1 MGIFS
6 RLNDIV
12 NSNISV
18 MLDKAEDPEKIIRL
32 VIQEMEDTLVE
43 VRSDAARTIADKKKL
58 QRRINL
64 ISRDA
69 VDWERKAELAISKGR
84 EDLAR
89 AALTEKHNME
99 STANSAKTELQEL
112 EEQLSKLNEDIGHLQ
127 QKLDDAKARH
137 KAMLMKNTTISGRLR
152 TRSQLHN
159 TRIDDAMNRFESI
172 EGKMDRMQGKV
183 EAYDLGRSQSLA
195 EQFTELESADIIDQE
210 LSSLKDRL
218 QKKDGQR
225 RDGQENQS

>member
-12 NSNISV
+12 NSNINV

-43 VRSDAARTIADKKKL
+43 VRSDAARTIAEKKKL
-58 QRRINL
+58 QRRIDL
-64 ISRDA
+64 MSREA
-69 VDWERKAELAISKGR
+69 ADWERKAELAISKGR

-99 STANSAKTELQEL
+99 HTAGSTEAELQEL
-112 EEQLSKLNEDIGHLQ
+112 EDQLSKLNEDIGQLQ

-137 KAMLMKNTTISGRLR
+137 KAMVMKHNTVSGRLR
-152 TRSQLHN
+152 TRNQLHSA
-159 TRIDDAMNRFESI
+159 RIDDAMNRFESI
-172 EGKMDRMQGKV
+172 EGKVDRMEGKV
-183 EAYDLGRSQSLA
+183 ESFDLGRSQTLA

-210 LSSLKDRL
+210 LSSLKQRL
-218 QKKDGQR
+218 RKKEGQ
-225 RDGQENQS
+225 DDKS

>member
-12 NSNISV
+12 NSNINV

-58 QRRINL
+58 QRRIDL
-64 ISRDA
+64 KSREAD
-69 VDWERKAELAISKGR
+69 DWERKAELAISKGR

-89 AALTEKHNME
+89 AALSEKHNME
-99 STANSAKTELQEL
+99 STADAAGAELQAL
-112 EEQLSKLNEDIGHLQ
+112 ENQLSKLNEDIGQLQ

-137 KAMLMKNTTISGRLR
+137 KAMVMKHTTISGRLR
-152 TRSQLHN
+152 TRSQLHDA
-159 TRIDDAMNRFESI
+159 RIDDAMDRFESI
-172 EGKMDRMQGKV
+172 ESTMDRMEGKV
-183 EAYDLGRSQSLA
+183 ESFDVGRSQTLA
-195 EQFTELESADIIDQE
+195 EKFSELESADIIDEE
-210 LSSLKDRL
+210 LSNLKDRL
-218 QKKDGQR
+218 QKKDA
-225 RDGQENQS
+225 QENKS

>member
-12 NSNISV
+12 NSNINV

-32 VIQEMEDTLVE
+32 VVQEMEDTLVE

-58 QRRINL
+58 QRQIDL
-64 ISRDA
+64 MSREA
-69 VDWERKAELAISKGR
+69 ADWERKAELAISKGR

-89 AALTEKHNME
+89 AALTEKHSME
-99 STANSAKTELQEL
+99 HTAAAAEAELQEL
-112 EEQLSKLNEDIGHLQ
+112 ENQLSKLNEDIGQLQ

-137 KAMLMKNTTISGRLR
+137 KAMVMKHNTVSGRLR
-152 TRSQLHN
+152 TRSQLHSA
-159 TRIDDAMNRFESI
+159 RIDDAMNRFESI
-172 EGKMDRMQGKV
+172 EGKMDRMEGKV
-183 EAYDLGRSQSLA
+183 ESFDLGRSQTLA

-210 LSSLKDRL
+210 LSNLKQRL
-218 QKKDGQR
+218 QKKDEQ
-225 RDGQENQS
+225 DNKS

>member
-12 NSNISV
+12 NSNINV

-58 QRRINL
+58 QRHIDL
-64 ISRDA
+64 ISREA
-69 VDWERKAELAISKGR
+69 GDWEGKAELAISKGR

-89 AALTEKHNME
+89 AALTEKHNMQ
-99 STANSAKTELQEL
+99 STADAAEAELLEL
-112 EEQLSKLNEDIGHLQ
+112 ENQLSKLNEDIGQLQ
-127 QKLDDAKARH
+127 KKLDDAKARH
-137 KAMLMKNTTISGRLR
+137 KAMVMKHSTMSGRLR
-152 TRSQLHN
+152 TRGQLHDA
-159 TRIDDAMNRFESI
+159 RIDDAMNRFESI
-172 EGKMDRMQGKV
+172 EGKMDNMEGKV
-183 EAYDLGRSQSLA
+183 ESYDLGRSQTLA

-218 QKKDGQR
+218 QKKDAQ
-225 RDGQENQS
+225 NNKS

>member
-12 NSNISV
+12 NSNINV

-58 QRRINL
+58 QRRIDL
-64 ISRDA
+64 MSREA
-69 VDWERKAELAISKGR
+69 ADWERKAELAISKGR

-99 STANSAKTELQEL
+99 HTAGTAEAELQEL
-112 EEQLSKLNEDIGHLQ
+112 EDQLSKLNEDIGQLQ
-127 QKLDDAKARH
+127 KKLDDAKARH
-137 KAMLMKNTTISGRLR
+137 KAMVMKHNTVSSRLR
-152 TRSQLHN
+152 TRNQLHSA
-159 TRIDDAMNRFESI
+159 RVDDAMNRFESI

-183 EAYDLGRSQSLA
+183 ESFDLGRSQTLA

-210 LSSLKDRL
+210 LSSLKQRL
-218 QKKDGQR
+218 QKKEGQ
-225 RDGQENQS
+225 DDKS

>member
-12 NSNISV
+12 NSNINV

-58 QRRINL
+58 QRRIDL
-64 ISRDA
+64 MSREA
-69 VDWERKAELAISKGR
+69 ADWESKAELAISKGR

-99 STANSAKTELQEL
+99 STAGAAEAELQEL
-112 EEQLSKLNEDIGHLQ
+112 EDQLSKLNEDIGQLQ
-127 QKLDDAKARH
+127 QKLDDAKACN
-137 KAMLMKNTTISGRLR
+137 KAMVMKHNTMSGRLR
-152 TRSQLHN
+152 TRSQLHDA
-159 TRIDDAMNRFESI
+159 RIDDAMSRFESI
-172 EGKMDRMQGKV
+172 ENKMDRMEGKV
-183 EAYDLGRSQSLA
+183 ESYDLGRSQTLA
-195 EQFTELESADIIDQE
+195 EQFTELESEDIIDEE
-210 LSSLKDRL
+210 LSSLKKRL
-218 QKKDGQR
+218 QKKDEQKN
-225 RDGQENQS
+225 EA

>member
-12 NSNISV
+12 NSNINV

-32 VIQEMEDTLVE
+32 VVQEMEDTLVE
-43 VRSDAARTIADKKKL
+43 VRSDAARTIAEKKKL
-58 QRRINL
+58 QRRIDL
-64 ISRDA
+64 MSREA
-69 VDWERKAELAISKGR
+69 ADWERKAELAISKGR

-99 STANSAKTELQEL
+99 HTAAAADAELQEL
-112 EEQLSKLNEDIGHLQ
+112 EDQLSKLNEDIGQLQ

-137 KAMLMKNTTISGRLR
+137 KAMVMKHNTVSGRLR
-152 TRSQLHN
+152 TRSQLHSE
-159 TRIDDAMNRFESI
+159 RINDAMDRFESI
-172 EGKMDRMQGKV
+172 EGKMDRMEGKV
-183 EAYDLGRSQSLA
+183 ESFDLGRSQTLA
-195 EQFTELESADIIDQE
+195 EQFTELESADIIDEE

-218 QKKDGQR
+218 KSKEKQAS
-225 RDGQENQS
+225 E

>member
-12 NSNISV
+12 NSNINV

-58 QRRINL
+58 QRRIDL
-64 ISRDA
+64 ISREA
-69 VDWERKAELAISKGR
+69 VDWESKAELAISKGR

-89 AALTEKHNME
+89 AALTEKHSME
-99 STANSAKTELQEL
+99 STANSAGLELQEL
-112 EEQLSKLNEDIGHLQ
+112 EDQLSKLNQDIGQLQ
-127 QKLDDAKARH
+127 KKLDDAKARH
-137 KAMLMKNTTISGRLR
+137 KAMLMKHTAMSGRLR
-152 TRSQLHN
+152 TRSKLHDG
-159 TRIDDAMNRFESI
+159 RIDDAINRFESI
-172 EGKMDRMQGKV
+172 EGKMDHMQGKV
-183 EAYDLGRSQSLA
+183 ESYDLGRSQSLA

-218 QKKDGQR
+218 HK
-225 RDGQENQS
+225 QEATK

>member
-12 NSNISV
+12 NSNINV

-58 QRRINL
+58 QRRIDL
-64 ISRDA
+64 MSREA
-69 VDWERKAELAISKGR
+69 ADWESKAELAISKGR

-99 STANSAKTELQEL
+99 STANAAEAELQEL
-112 EEQLSKLNEDIGHLQ
+112 EDQLSKLNEDIGQLQ
-127 QKLDDAKARH
+127 QKLDDAKARN
-137 KAMLMKNTTISGRLR
+137 KAMVMKHNTMSGRLR
-152 TRSQLHN
+152 TRSQLHDA
-159 TRIDDAMNRFESI
+159 RIDDAMNRFESI
-172 EGKMDRMQGKV
+172 EGKMDRMEGKV
-183 EAYDLGRSQSLA
+183 ESYDLGRSQTLA
-195 EQFTELESADIIDQE
+195 EQFTELESEDIIDEE
-210 LSSLKDRL
+210 LSSLKKRL
-218 QKKDGQR
+218 QKKDEQKN
-225 RDGQENQS
+225 EA

>member
-12 NSNISV
+12 NSNINV

-58 QRRINL
+58 RRKIDL
-64 ISRDA
+64 MARE
-69 VDWERKAELAISKGR
+69 VGEWERKAELAISKSR

-99 STANSAKTELQEL
+99 RDSEILEVDLQDL
-112 EEQLSKLNEDIGHLQ
+112 EVHLSKLNEDIGQLQ
-127 QKLDDAKARH
+127 QKLDDAKNRH
-137 KAMLMKNTTISGRLR
+137 KAMVLKHDTVTSRLR
-152 TRSQLHN
+152 TRTKLHDD
-159 TRIDDAMNRFESI
+159 RINDALGRFDGI
-172 EGKMDRMQGKV
+172 EEKIDQMEGKV
-183 EAYDLGRSQSLA
+183 EAFDVGRDRTLQD
-195 EQFTELESADIIDQE
+195 QFAELESEDVIDDE
-210 LSSLKDRL
+210 LERLKARL
-218 QKKDGQR
+218 NSKS
-225 RDGQENQS
+225 EE